1 MTSEYDVNNN
11 KFSTNHP
18 LWKVETSPHKLYYLG
33 TVLTRYKLWYVFVS
47 IESVCLSD
55 KVYRLGQ

>member
-1 MTSEYDVNNN
+1 MTSEYDVKTNN
-11 KFSTNHP
+11 FSTKHP
-18 LWKVETSPHKLYYLG
+18 WCKVETSPHKLYYLG